1 MKNCHLAK
9 DGESWKLQRE
19 STCQTTANFSRSN
32 KEGAIRKSVEILG
45 DSNSSLKIHKM
56 DGRIQEE
63 RTYPRSADS
72 TKSKG

>member
-1 MKNCHLAK
+1 MKNYHLTK
-9 DGESWKLQRE
+9 DGKSWKLQRE
-19 STCQTTANFSRSN
+19 NTSRATANFAGFN
-32 KEGAIRKSVEILG
+32 KEEAIRKSAEILG

-63 RTYPRSADS
+63 RTYPRSADP

>member
-1 MKNCHLAK
+1 MKNYHLTK
-9 DGESWKLQRE
+9 DRESWKLQRE
-19 STCQTTANFSRSN
+19 NTSRATANFSGSS
-32 KEGAIRKSVEILG
+32 KEEAIRKSAEILS

-63 RTYPRSADS
+63 RTYPRSADP